1 MMVAS
6 IPPDSGRI
14 KAQGCAISRGSAVM
28 AVTANRLRIGH
39 PNFVKAVL
47 RNLHTSSR
55 SARSTS
61 SLPSRSLNMIA
72 PSRGI

>member
-6 IPPDSGRI
+6 IPPDFGRI
-14 KAQGCAISRGSAVM
+14 EAQGCAISRGSAVM

-47 RNLHTSSR
+47 RNLHT
-55 SARSTS
+55 
-61 SLPSRSLNMIA
+61 LPPEVPRRQNRVRDPKPHPFA
-72 PSRGI
+72 GGV